1 MRASGMHPL
10 LCSIE
15 GLRCKAIEIPPA
27 RAHDERIKKFGEI
40 RRVTPFAWVRDPII
54 MRPIILPLLALAV
67 SLSLAR
73 PASAQFGIP
82 NFRGNHT
89 PIGEEIQAQRK
100 TQMSQQQQ
108 YSKPRP
114 KSAAPGAAAPSYRRG
129 PADAFGRVDLSG
141 RAAPGYPTIR
151 DNSYTFGASR
161 YRKTRRSSVRT
172 APRLFPGV
180 VGNPSRRAR

>member
-1 MRASGMHPL
+1 
-10 LCSIE
+10 
-15 GLRCKAIEIPPA
+15 
-27 RAHDERIKKFGEI
+27 
-40 RRVTPFAWVRDPII
+40 
-54 MRPIILPLLALAV
+54 MRPIILPLLTLVATF
-67 SLSLAR
+67 SLAR
-73 PASAQFGIP
+73 PASAQFGVP
-82 NFRGNHT
+82 NFRGQHT
-89 PIGEEIQAQRK
+89 PIGEEILTQRK
-100 TQMSQQQQ
+100 KQLSQQQQ
-108 YSKPRP
+108 YTKPRP
-114 KSAAPGAAAPSYRRG
+114 KHAAPGAKAPSYRRG